1 MRVSYIIPVFNNFNL
16 TKHIYENLV
25 EYFPDDEIV
34 ISDGGST
41 DKTIEYFSKIDN
53 INLKF
58 ISNGLVNLSQNYN
71 IGVKNATTNIV
82 ILLHNDMFV
91 PPSFKDKLLVD
102 LEPNIIIS
110 FSRIEPPIFPGEE
123 PGKIIRD
130 FGTTIENLNKE
141 AIIKFT
147 NDYNLKF
154 DGGGLLFTACY
165 KNNYLFL
172 DETTYNPPQMWCAD
186 DDLNIRYR
194 LNGFKCIISDAC
206 VYHLVSQTSRQ
217 GNYQQIE
224 MNSNRNFIRKWSSM
238 NSDNRF
244 NVGFIIKN
252 CTNDLLYHLEPWCD
266 TIYADYRFAHTIEP
280 YIIKEQPNTSF
291 NLYDRIKP
299 YDNEKNNDILVSFD
313 GSKLDNNQFEII
325 RNLQNILGNTS
336 PGETYEIGIFN
347 IYVHSLNNNI
357 KDLIFIHK

>member
-172 DETTYNPPQMWCAD
+172 DETTYNPPP
-186 DDLNIRYR
+186 
-194 LNGFKCIISDAC
+194 
-206 VYHLVSQTSRQ
+206 
-217 GNYQQIE
+217 
-224 MNSNRNFIRKWSSM
+224 
-238 NSDNRF
+238 
-244 NVGFIIKN
+244 NVVRG
-252 CTNDLLYHLEPWCD
+252 
-266 TIYADYRFAHTIEP
+266 
-280 YIIKEQPNTSF
+280 
-291 NLYDRIKP
+291 
-299 YDNEKNNDILVSFD
+299 
-313 GSKLDNNQFEII
+313 
-325 RNLQNILGNTS
+325 
-336 PGETYEIGIFN
+336 
-347 IYVHSLNNNI
+347 
-357 KDLIFIHK
+357 

>member
-172 DETTYNPPQMWCAD
+172 DDTTYNTHQM
-186 DDLNIRYR
+186 
-194 LNGFKCIISDAC
+194 
-206 VYHLVSQTSRQ
+206 
-217 GNYQQIE
+217 
-224 MNSNRNFIRKWSSM
+224 
-238 NSDNRF
+238 
-244 NVGFIIKN
+244 
-252 CTNDLLYHLEPWCD
+252 
-266 TIYADYRFAHTIEP
+266 
-280 YIIKEQPNTSF
+280 
-291 NLYDRIKP
+291 
-299 YDNEKNNDILVSFD
+299 
-313 GSKLDNNQFEII
+313 
-325 RNLQNILGNTS
+325 
-336 PGETYEIGIFN
+336 
-347 IYVHSLNNNI
+347 
-357 KDLIFIHK
+357 